1 MNEMTMCE
9 WVKRCRLLL
18 SPSIISAILFQIGW
32 FLCIF
37 CPPII
42 TLIYVVFYI
51 VIHFLYISHQSLFW
65 LFSLRLF
72 FIGIAIDA
80 FWVYSGVIQL
90 SSVDKLI
97 PYWLVALWLMFA
109 LALPFGFGFIR
120 KHNLLAAG
128 LGLFGAPLSYIAGA
142 AGRDDAMLM
151 SPIWQS
157 VLCIGVSWAAVLLL
171 SNVMQQKMQL
181 FTIGASS

>member
-1 MNEMTMCE
+1 MSNRIMCE
-9 WVKRCRLLL
+9 WAKRCRLWL
-18 SPSIISAILFQIGW
+18 SPSIMSAILFQIGW
-32 FLCIF
+32 FVCIF

-42 TLIYVVFYI
+42 AFIYVASYI
-51 VIHFLYISHQSLFW
+51 VIHFLYISHQPLLW

-90 SSVDKLI
+90 NSVDKVI
-97 PYWLVALWLMFA
+97 PYWLASLWIMFA

-120 KHNLLAAG
+120 KHNALAVG
-128 LGLFGAPLSYIAGA
+128 LGLFCAPLSYIAGA
-142 AGRDDAMLM
+142 ASRDDVMLM
-151 SPIWQS
+151 LPIWQS
-157 VLCIGVSWAAVLLL
+157 ICCVGVSWAVMLLL

-181 FTIGASS
+181 FTAGKPS

>member
-1 MNEMTMCE
+1 MCE
-9 WVKRCRLLL
+9 WIKRCRAWLP
-18 SPSIISAILFQIGW
+18 PSIMSAILFQIGW

-37 CPPII
+37 CPPIVA
-42 TLIYVVFYI
+42 LSYVSFYI
-51 VIHFLYISHQSLFW
+51 VIHFLYINHRPLFW

-90 SSVDKLI
+90 STMDKVI
-97 PYWLVALWLMFA
+97 PYWLVCLWLMFA

-120 KHNLLAAG
+120 KHNALAVG
-128 LGLFGAPLSYIAGA
+128 LGVFGAPLSYVTGA
-142 AGRDDAMLM
+142 IIRDDVMLM

-171 SNVMQQKMQL
+171 SNVMQQKMKL
-181 FTIGASS
+181 CTLGTTL